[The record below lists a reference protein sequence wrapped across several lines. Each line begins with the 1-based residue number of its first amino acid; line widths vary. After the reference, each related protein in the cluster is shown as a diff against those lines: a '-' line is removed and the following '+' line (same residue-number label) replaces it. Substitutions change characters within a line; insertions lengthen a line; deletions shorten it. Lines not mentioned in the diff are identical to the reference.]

1 VVIKFFGRSSQ
12 QPQNPDTRKAFIL
25 HTCRFP
31 NAYKEPLTSTNN
43 CGTLISTSNFDGS
56 TPLGNDC
63 RNIMLDWYIRKAGAY
78 IVQRLTKSGPITRIN
93 PQSSSPI
100 SSSLACPG
108 NGFEVQMLARQGQ
121 SMIVDRTIARLKSQD
136 AGIKTESLQY

>member
-1 VVIKFFGRSSQ
+1 
-12 QPQNPDTRKAFIL
+12 
-25 HTCRFP
+25 
-31 NAYKEPLTSTNN
+31 
-43 CGTLISTSNFDGS
+43 
-56 TPLGNDC
+56 
-63 RNIMLDWYIRKAGAY
+63 MLEWYIRKAGAY

-100 SSSLACPG
+100 SSSFACPG
-108 NGFEVQMLARQGQ
+108 NGFEVQMLARQRQ